1 MLINRTA
8 HNNGIYRRSFHFVR
22 ANILKKLHSI
32 SENANKHL
40 CMIHHLFK
48 CPLSGRILFKNYEY
62 FKNVVGIDFN
72 CSFNLT
78 TTILSEESLHKN

>member
-22 ANILKKLHSI
+22 ANISKKLHSI

-40 CMIHHLFK
+40 CMIQETIIYSNVLFLDEYYLK
-48 CPLSGRILFKNYEY
+48 ITNILKM
-62 FKNVVGIDFN
+62 
-72 CSFNLT
+72 
-78 TTILSEESLHKN
+78 